1 MLSSTDLQKTLHL
14 TEIFF
19 SIQGESRFSGWPCIF
34 IRLTGCNL
42 RCSWCDTT
50 YSFNG
55 GTAYSIEQIC
65 KHITQYPSRRVEVT
79 GGEPLLQKNVI
90 LLMQQ
95 LIALGY
101 EVLLETSGSLSIHN
115 VPTEVCRIV
124 DVKCPSSQECG
135 QFEESNWQALTE
147 HDEVK
152 FVIAHQE
159 DFDFAVNIV
168 KSKMPAHV
176 RYSFSPVQ
184 DVLAPRILAEWIIQS
199 GLDARLNL
207 QLHKLLWGNES
218 GR

>member
-1 MLSSTDLQKTLHL
+1 MRSSPNLEKTLHL

-19 SIQGESRFSGWPCIF
+19 SIQGESRWSGWPCIF

-50 YSFNG
+50 YSFHG
-55 GTAYSIEQIC
+55 GTVYSIEQISQ
-65 KHITQYPSRRVEVT
+65 HIQQYPSRRVEIT

-90 LLMQQ
+90 LLMQH
-95 LIALGY
+95 LLDLGY
-101 EVLLETSGSLSIHN
+101 EVLLETSGSLPISS
-115 VPTEVCRIV
+115 VPQEVCRIV

-135 QFEESNWQALTE
+135 RFEESNWQALTA
-147 HDEVK
+147 HDEIK
-152 FVIAHQE
+152 FVIADRK
-159 DFDFAVNIV
+159 DFDFAVDII

-184 DVLAPRILAEWIIQS
+184 DVLPARTLAEWIIAS
-199 GLDARLNL
+199 GMDARLNL
-207 QLHKLLWGNES
+207 QLHKILWGNEA